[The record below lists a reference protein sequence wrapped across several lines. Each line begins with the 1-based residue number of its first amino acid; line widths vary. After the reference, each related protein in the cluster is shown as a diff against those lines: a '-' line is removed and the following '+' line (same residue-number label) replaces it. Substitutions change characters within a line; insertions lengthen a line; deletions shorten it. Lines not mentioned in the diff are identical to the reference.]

1 VEQPSQT
8 CQTHPAARTALAALL
23 ALAGTAAAS
32 AGTVDLP
39 RYPAASPDGNV
50 LLFSWRGDLWKVP
63 ASGGAAVR
71 LTALPSSEGR
81 SAFSPDGSTIVFDS
95 DRDGSRNLY
104 AMKSDGSAVRQ
115 LTFGD
120 SACILAGTGLDGA
133 GRPVAYFESS
143 RENDLYRAARPYMV
157 PLAGGP
163 VERVTDAFGSHPLA
177 SADGKTVILERG
189 GSAWFRRGYQGPDQ
203 RDVWSLDRASGKWTR
218 HTDWAGNDGWAFP
231 AGADIVYLTDRG
243 DGKTVNAWRKS
254 VSAPAADGGT
264 QLTNFPEDVREL
276 AVSADGRVAFVTAW
290 DAIHRVDL
298 AKPGAQPVKLAIQ
311 GTEDEADRVRPR
323 GVGRDVSEA
332 QLSPDG
338 KSIALVA
345 YGDVY
350 VKGMEERSPFVRVT
364 ATPGREREIAW
375 MPDGSKLLFV
385 SDMGGEDSIY
395 EATVTS
401 TRGELRS
408 AFKDALN
415 PKKEEPKK
423 EEPKPEEPKP
433 EAPKPAEPTVE
444 QPKPAEPAAPPA
456 SAPAADPAAQPA
468 PAADPAA
475 PAPAPAAPAPAPEE
489 PRKDEPKPDEPKK
502 DEPKK
507 EEPKKEEPKK
517 DEGARWA
524 DAVRV
529 VVKPFIADAAV
540 SERSP
545 SPSPDGTRVAYRRDV
560 RTLVVR
566 DVAAGTD
573 KELRT
578 GFDQGIDWRWSPDGR
593 MIAFRQDDEDFNS
606 DIWIVPADGSSAPV
620 NVSRHPDADA
630 NPRWSSDGK
639 VMAFASTRVDNEADI
654 HLVFLDKSLEGMGRF
669 ELDQYFKEA
678 GEAAKKRA
686 APKGAEARKPDAR
699 KGDGKDEK
707 KDEAKK
713 EEPKKD
719 EAKKEEPKPL
729 DLEDA
734 HLRLRRLTTMPGN
747 EMDLEIS
754 PAGDRV
760 YFMGSGG
767 GGGGPP
773 ALAALMDSGG
783 LMSVPWSGGEAKKIG
798 PSGSIQHM
806 TVAGDKLVIVARG
819 GASVVGLPGGDAKP
833 VEFSDTIELDL
844 AAQSDAKFR
853 EAARIMGEIFYS
865 PTMNGCDWPKLT
877 EKWAKLASNAR
888 TDEEFD
894 YVANRFLGELNA
906 SHLGVRSPGGGEPT
920 RFPVGQLGIET
931 KAVQGGF
938 EVRSILRDGPATKG
952 QTPLAVGDV
961 IVAVNGE
968 AVRPTTS
975 IEECLRGTVGRETV
989 VRIRRVPAAG
999 GDALELDAILVPGS
1013 GGEMRALAYE
1023 DTLRANRELVDRLSG
1038 GRIGYIHIASMDQ
1051 PSLDA
1056 YERDLYAAAAG
1067 KDGLLVDVRN
1077 NGGGWTADRLLASIM
1092 IPPHAYTVPRGADP
1106 SRKGHYPVDRL
1117 FIQRYSQPMSM
1128 LCNEKSFSNAE
1139 ITAHAFKTLK
1149 RGTLVGIQTY
1159 GGVISTGSASLV
1171 DGTTVRTPFR
1181 GWYLPDGTDMELH
1194 GAMPDIVVPQ
1204 TPEDECA
1211 GKDAQVEA
1219 AVKELMGRLR

>member
-1 VEQPSQT
+1 MLTEETSVDQALQASQT
-8 CQTHPAARTALAALL
+8 APATAYAPVATRATLVGLAA
-23 ALAGTAAAS
+23 AAAFAS
-32 AGTVDLP
+32 AALAGTVDLP
-39 RYPAASPDGNV
+39 RYPASSPDGNV
-50 LLFSWRGDLWKVP
+50 LVFSWRGDLWKVA
-63 ASGGAAVR
+63 ASGGSAVR
-71 LTALPSSEGR
+71 LSAHPASEGR
-81 SAFSPDGSTIVFDS
+81 SAFSPDGASIVFDS

-104 AMKSDGSAVRQ
+104 VMRSDGTAVRQ

-120 SACILAGTGLDGA
+120 SACILSGTGLDGA

-177 SADGKTVILERG
+177 TADGKAVILERG

-203 RDVWSLDRASGKWTR
+203 RDVWSIDRASGKWTR
-218 HTDWAGNDGWAFP
+218 HTDWLGNDGWAFP

-243 DGKTVNAWRKS
+243 DGRTVNVWRKA
-254 VSAPAADGGT
+254 VTAPAADGGT
-264 QLTNFPEDVREL
+264 QVTNFPEDVREL
-276 AVSADGRVAFVTAW
+276 AVSADGRVAFVTVW
-290 DAIHRVDL
+290 DAVHRIDL
-298 AKPGAQPVKLAIQ
+298 SKPGAQPVKLAIQ

-364 ATPGREREIAW
+364 ETPGREREIAW

-385 SDMGGEDSIY
+385 SDMDGDDSIY

-423 EEPKPEEPKP
+423 EEPTPES
-433 EAPKPAEPTVE
+433 
-444 QPKPAEPAAPPA
+444 PKPAEPAPEQPK
-456 SAPAADPAAQPA
+456 SAEPTSAEPA
-468 PAADPAA
+468 PAAAA
-475 PAPAPAAPAPAPEE
+475 PAPAPLEPAQ
-489 PRKDEPKPDEPKK
+489 DEPKK

-507 EEPKKEEPKK
+507 EEPTKEEPKK

-529 VVKPFIADAAV
+529 AVKPFIADPAV

-545 SPSPDGTRVAYRRDV
+545 SPSPDGTRVAYRRNV

-566 DVAAGTD
+566 DVAAGTE
-573 KELRT
+573 KELRA

-593 MIAFRQDDEDFNS
+593 MIAFRQDDDDFNS
-606 DIWIVPADGSSAPV
+606 DIWIVPADGSLAPV

-639 VMAFASTRVDNEADI
+639 VLAFASTRVENEADI
-654 HLVFLDKSLEGMGRF
+654 YLVFLDKSLEGLSRF
-669 ELDQYFKEA
+669 ELDQYFKDA

-686 APKGAEARKPDAR
+686 AAKGGEARKPDAK
-699 KGDGKDEK
+699 KGDG
-707 KDEAKK
+707 K

-719 EAKKEEPKPL
+719 EAKKDEPKKDEAPKPL

-734 HLRLRRLTTMPGN
+734 HMRLRRLTTMPGN

-760 YFMGSGG
+760 YFMGTGAGG
-767 GGGGPP
+767 GAGGP
-773 ALAALMDSGG
+773 LAALMDGGG

-806 TVAGDKLVIVARG
+806 TVPGDKLVIVARG
-819 GASVVGLPGGDAKP
+819 GASVVGLPGGDAKA

-853 EAARIMGEIFYS
+853 EAARIMGEVFYS

-906 SHLGVRSPGGGEPT
+906 SHLGVRSPGGGDGT

-931 KAVQGGF
+931 KAVPGGF

-968 AVRPTTS
+968 AVKPTMS

-989 VRIRRVPAAG
+989 VRVKRVPAAG

-1023 DTLRANRELVDRLSG
+1023 NTLRTNRELVDRLSG

-1092 IPPHAYTVPRGADP
+1092 IPTHAYTVPRGADP
-1106 SRKGHYPVDRL
+1106 SKKGHYPVDRL

-1219 AVKELMGRLR
+1219 AVKELMGRLK

>member
-1 VEQPSQT
+1 MPNEDAAVDQARQT
-8 CQTHPAARTALAALL
+8 SQTHPATAHAPFAARATLVGALAVAAWAPAAL
-23 ALAGTAAAS
+23 

-39 RYPAASPDGNV
+39 RSPAASPDGNV
-50 LLFSWRGDLWKVP
+50 LVFSWRGDLWKV
-63 ASGGAAVR
+63 AGSGGSAIR
-71 LTALPSSEGR
+71 LTAHPAAEGR
-81 SAFSPDGSTIVFDS
+81 SAFSPDGAAIVFDS

-104 AMKSDGSAVRQ
+104 VMRSDGTAVRQ

-120 SACILAGTGLDGA
+120 SACILAGTGVDGA

-177 SADGKTVILERG
+177 TADGKTVVLERG

-218 HTDWAGNDGWAFP
+218 HTDWLGNDGWAFP
-231 AGADIVYLTDRG
+231 AGSDIVYLTDRG
-243 DGKTVNAWRKS
+243 DGKTVNVWRKS
-254 VSAPAADGGT
+254 VTAPAADGGT
-264 QLTNFPEDVREL
+264 QVTNFPDDVREL
-276 AVSADGRVAFVTAW
+276 AVSADGRVAFATVW
-290 DAIHRVDL
+290 DALHRIDL
-298 AKPGAQPVKLAIQ
+298 TKPGAQPVKLAVQ

-323 GVGRDVSEA
+323 AVGRDVSEA

-364 ATPGREREIAW
+364 DTPGREREIAW

-415 PKKEEPKK
+415 PKKEEPTPA
-423 EEPKPEEPKP
+423 EAATPV
-433 EAPKPAEPTVE
+433 EAPKPAEEPKQDEPKAQEPT
-444 QPKPAEPAAPPA
+444 PAEPA
-456 SAPAADPAAQPA
+456 Q
-468 PAADPAA
+468 AA
-475 PAPAPAAPAPAPEE
+475 P
-489 PRKDEPKPDEPKK
+489 KQDEPKQDEPKK
-502 DEPKK
+502 DESKK
-507 EEPKKEEPKK
+507 EESKKDDAKKDEPKK

-529 VVKPFIADAAV
+529 AVKPFIADGAV

-573 KELRT
+573 TELRT

-593 MIAFRQDDEDFNS
+593 MIAFRQDDDDFNS
-606 DIWIVPADGSSAPV
+606 DIWIVPADGSTKPV

-639 VMAFASTRVDNEADI
+639 VLAFASTRVENEADI
-654 HLVFLDKSLEGMGRF
+654 YLVFLDKSLEGMSRF
-669 ELDQYFKEA
+669 ELDQYFKDA

-686 APKGAEARKPDAR
+686 ASKGGEARKPDAK
-699 KGDGKDEK
+699 KGDAKDEK
-707 KDEAKK
+707 KEDAKK
-713 EEPKKD
+713 DEPKKD
-719 EAKKEEPKPL
+719 DAKKDEAPKPL
-729 DLEDA
+729 DLDDA
-734 HLRLRRLTTMPGN
+734 HMRLRRLTTMPGN

-760 YFMGSGG
+760 YFMGSGTGG
-767 GGGGPP
+767 GGGGP
-773 ALAALMDSGG
+773 LAALMDSGG

-877 EKWAKLASNAR
+877 EKWAKLAASAR

-906 SHLGVRSPGGGEPT
+906 SHLGVRSPGGGEPA
-920 RFPVGQLGIET
+920 RFPVGQLGIESR
-931 KAVQGGF
+931 AVPGGF
-938 EVRSILRDGPATKG
+938 EVKSILRDGPATKG

-968 AVRPTTS
+968 AVKLTMS

-989 VRIRRVPAAG
+989 VRVKRVPAAG
-999 GDALELDAILVPGS
+999 GEAMELDAILVPGS

-1023 DTLRANRELVDRLSG
+1023 DTLRTNRELVDRLSG

-1106 SRKGHYPVDRL
+1106 SKKGHYPVDRL
-1117 FIQRYSQPMSM
+1117 FIQRYSQPMAM

-1194 GAMPDIVVPQ
+1194 GAMPDLVVPQ

-1211 GKDAQVEA
+1211 GRDAQVEA